1 MQDSFI
7 LRKNMY
13 QEFEQSTAFQ
23 KYNLNKNDLGCFCF
37 NCSCPD
43 YKFYKQIKDIKM
55 DGQLEVEQ
63 IFEIIS
69 TPNLRNQVPPY
80 TNQAAHIASN
90 SKAKEQEYPSHVRN
104 AADNGILL
112 CPRCHKFLDVMGNTY
127 RPNPLDYDRHIVH
140 ITNILKS
147 KIALRRFLN

>member
-13 QEFEQSTAFQ
+13 EEFEQSKAFN
-23 KYNLNKNDLGCFCF
+23 KYNLDKKSLGCFCF
-37 NCSCPD
+37 NGCCPD
-43 YKFYKQIKDIKM
+43 YEFYRIMHGIKKY
-55 DGQLEVEQ
+55 GQLSVEQ
-63 IFEIIS
+63 IFEIICER
-69 TPNLRNQVPPY
+69 NLRNEVTPY

-112 CPRCHKFLDVMGNTY
+112 CPRCHKFLDVMGNTF
-127 RPNPLDYDRHIVH
+127 RPNPLDYDRHIFH

-147 KIALRRFLN
+147 KIALRRFLH